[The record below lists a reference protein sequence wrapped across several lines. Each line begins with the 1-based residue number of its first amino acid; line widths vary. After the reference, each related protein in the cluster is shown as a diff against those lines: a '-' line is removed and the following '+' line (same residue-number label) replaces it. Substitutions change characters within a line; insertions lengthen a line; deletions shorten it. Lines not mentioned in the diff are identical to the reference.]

1 MSTSSRRRSPY
12 GSVLITVAVITQFGQ
27 FLDIG
32 VFGAPSL
39 KLFGKS
45 VPPLPTALNLTI
57 DGENDTLSSESH
69 EYSRHLRKVLQEEKF
84 RGLADL
90 LRFPSE
96 CRECTCG
103 ISYREERIVGGRIAE
118 INSYPWLTALM
129 YKGKFYCGGTL
140 ISDRYVLTAAHCV
153 HGVPKDQITIVFGEH
168 DRNFTEESD
177 TEYRKIG
184 TIIRHVGFNRANF
197 HNDIALLRLE
207 RPMKFRR
214 SIAPACLP
222 IDLDEDF
229 ADEQGLVAGWGRTQE
244 KGRPSHILR
253 EVEVPIMSN
262 EECKTQTRYTPRE
275 ITDTM
280 MCAGHPEGKQDA
292 CQGDSGGPLNWEDL
306 REDSSKEGTKYVIGI
321 VSWGQGCARASF
333 PGVYTRITKYLEWI
347 RQNTQD
353 SCFCNNP

>member
-1 MSTSSRRRSPY
+1 MRSTIGGDRDRTISYPVPNLTADETISNQHPY
-12 GSVLITVAVITQFGQ
+12 HLQKW
-27 FLDIG
+27 LY
-32 VFGAPSL
+32 L
-39 KLFGKS
+39 YMKS
-45 VPPLPTALNLTI
+45 VNF
-57 DGENDTLSSESH
+57 
-69 EYSRHLRKVLQEEKF
+69 YQF

-222 IDLDEDF
+222 IDLEDEDF
-229 ADEQGLVAGWGRTQE
+229 ADEHGLVAGWGRTQE